1 MFDAK
6 KTAANFYQANLLRN
20 GQGADACQACG
31 ECEPK
36 CPQAIPIIEKLK
48 EAHAHLTVP

>member
-1 MFDAK
+1 VHWSERHPLD
-6 KTAANFYQANLLRN
+6 QAFLVRN
-20 GQGADACQACG
+20 GVAADVCEACG

-48 EAHAHLTVP
+48 EAHAHLTEA